1 MKPDYVKY
9 IRGCESVSTNQK
21 NRARQAFLR
30 NFTSLVERRIIIFEN
45 GSVFARE
52 KYQDLINSVNEKLN
66 IIIQEINLK
75 VGERQIP
82 YITLVAKVGSDVS
95 NKARIYV
102 HNNDTDDAFEEA
114 IKDSIAENKDEISH
128 IVDFL
133 KAEGYK
139 EIVISPI
146 ECDAEIVISRQYLEC
161 AIVDILLDISMFNSY
176 SFLRNLSIEGKKLFS
191 RQKNNFYNEHPDCFY
206 DCSSEKD
213 LYYSLAFSARVSKTE
228 IDIDKYVNLWNSF
241 VKQFY
246 PREVHEEIPIKKQ
259 LKYHVDYNEL
269 PTNLPICA
277 RNSKK
282 GAYLLLRTNKDRTEA
297 IHPMLCSFFGIKEY
311 EKGKIKIVPI
321 EDFNLYK
328 KLLEN
333 LDVSAFKVVYPSFSD
348 KSNKNGDDPFVDEP
362 KASSVILSAQS
373 KETILVNP
381 ELSNITSRFS
391 IALSF
396 PGEHRNLVEAIADKL
411 STVFTKERI
420 FYDRYHRWELARPD
434 LDVYLQEIYSS
445 QSELIVIFVCAEY
458 NKRNWCGIEWRSI
471 RTLLNDTS
479 QNKKI
484 MIIKCGP
491 GEVKGLFGTVDGYV
505 DANTVTVDEIS
516 KGIIKRYKML
526 RCED

>member
-1 MKPDYVKY
+1 M
-9 IRGCESVSTNQK
+9 STNQK

-246 PREVHEEIPIKKQ
+246 PREVHEEIPIK
-259 LKYHVDYNEL
+259 
-269 PTNLPICA
+269 
-277 RNSKK
+277 NS
-282 GAYLLLRTNKDRTEA
+282 L
-297 IHPMLCSFFGIKEY
+297 
-311 EKGKIKIVPI
+311 
-321 EDFNLYK
+321 
-328 KLLEN
+328 
-333 LDVSAFKVVYPSFSD
+333 
-348 KSNKNGDDPFVDEP
+348 
-362 KASSVILSAQS
+362 
-373 KETILVNP
+373 
-381 ELSNITSRFS
+381 NI
-391 IALSF
+391 
-396 PGEHRNLVEAIADKL
+396 
-411 STVFTKERI
+411 
-420 FYDRYHRWELARPD
+420 
-434 LDVYLQEIYSS
+434 
-445 QSELIVIFVCAEY
+445 
-458 NKRNWCGIEWRSI
+458 
-471 RTLLNDTS
+471 
-479 QNKKI
+479 
-484 MIIKCGP
+484 M
-491 GEVKGLFGTVDGYV
+491 
-505 DANTVTVDEIS
+505 
-516 KGIIKRYKML
+516 
-526 RCED
+526 